1 MITKD
6 LLMSDDYYNL
16 DASSKNLLTYLIVY
30 ADDDGFC
37 DNIKALLNLSKT
49 RYSTLCKLCDSGLVI
64 YINDNLLVITNWFQM
79 NKLPPSKHVKT
90 RYKAEKA
97 MLTLD
102 ENGIYHLKN
111 KADSDIANAGA
122 SPAKDRPN
130 GIEWNGMEGNI
141 LLRANG
147 CENAPASKSRK
158 PKQAAAYTAEF
169 EEVWA
174 LYPKKRDKYKA
185 YRAYQKAK
193 KTGVFD
199 DDIKA
204 GINRY
209 RDYTASEKIKKQYI
223 KHGSTFFNQR
233 SWEDDYDIDIKPTN
247 CAERYHECGKCASL
261 SLLRAGTNKE
271 RN

>member
-1 MITKD
+1 MATRRMITKD
-6 LLMSDDYYNL
+6 LLMSDAYYNL

-64 YINDNLLVITNWFQM
+64 YINDNLVVITNWFQM

-102 ENGIYHLKN
+102 ENDIYHLKN
-111 KADSDIANAGA
+111 KADSDIDNAGA

-130 GIEWNGMEGNI
+130 GIEWNGMEERYI
-141 LLRANG
+141 CANDRTKICDG
-147 CENAPASKSRK
+147 DDTRK
-158 PKQAAAYTAEF
+158 KTSAVYTAEF

-193 KTGVFD
+193 KTGVSD

-209 RDYTASEKIKKQYI
+209 RDYIAREKIKKQYI

-233 SWEDDYDIDIKPTN
+233 SWEDDYDIDIKPK
-247 CAERYHECGKCASL
+247 RPQFDDGL
-261 SLLRAGTNKE
+261 IDLL
-271 RN
+271 